1 MLRAR
6 LLRLARKRFRPRGS
20 DVSNVFTAYSLAATY
35 SGSRD
40 YTQLAELAC
49 ADSIICI
56 VDYEGHRDI
65 ARTNYMRR
73 GDQEMWSVSARGI
86 GYITAFSREDF
97 ISLCNHRN
105 LEFIMPPA

>member
-1 MLRAR
+1 MTTT
-6 LLRLARKRFRPRGS
+6 
-20 DVSNVFTAYSLAATY
+20 FTAYTLAATY

-40 YTQLAELAC
+40 YALLAELAC

-86 GYITAFSREDF
+86 GYITAFSQKDF
-97 ISLCNHRN
+97 ISLCEHRN
-105 LEFIMPPA
+105 LEFIVPPIST